1 MGAIYEL
8 INKHISKGLYKNNAL
23 QKKMETDYYPE
34 AAGLLVYK
42 QMNRK
47 KKKRLKNFKQ

>member
-23 QKKMETDYYPE
+23 QKKKMETDYYPE
-34 AAGLLVYK
+34 VPGL
-42 QMNRK
+42 
-47 KKKRLKNFKQ
+47 